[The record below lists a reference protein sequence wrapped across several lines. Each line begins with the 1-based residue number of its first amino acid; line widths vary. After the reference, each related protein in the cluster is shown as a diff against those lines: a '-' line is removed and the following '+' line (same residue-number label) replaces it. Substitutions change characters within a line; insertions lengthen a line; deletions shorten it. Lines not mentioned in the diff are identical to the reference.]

1 MTDPSARHERFATL
15 PGSLAPLG
23 YRNYALYLFGFFVTN
38 IGRWIELTGAV
49 WLAYELTGSPILLGL
64 VGLVRA
70 APAILLSPIAGVVAD
85 RVDQRRLLQ
94 LTQSTALL
102 LSLALGLLI
111 ASGQAELWHLYL
123 QVAVQSA
130 VSSFDAAVRQA
141 LFPRLVP
148 RHLLTDAVTLH
159 STAARSARFIGPT
172 IGGLAIASFGEA
184 APFLLNAASFVP
196 LLFAAQ
202 AIRGV
207 VPRTVVE
214 GSSFRGELVDGLR
227 VIIDAPVLRGLFQL
241 ELVNALFSMSPVM
254 ITIIG
259 REVLRVGPE
268 GLGGLL
274 SAPALGAL
282 LGIAIILTVGQ
293 PARQGRFLVVAS
305 VGNAAI
311 FVVFALA
318 MDYAVAFVTLVAIGL
333 TDALIGVTRQNVA
346 QLSAPPRMR
355 GRVMANMGTVTRGVS
370 PLAETQAGA
379 LSGLLSGP
387 TAVLVAAGAL
397 ALTAAW
403 TGRTNPA
410 LWHFVREDRERTPPG
425 GFPPGDGR
433 PGDGPPGDDPS
444 PPASSEATGVASGR

>member
-1 MTDPSARHERFATL
+1 MTEPSSRHERFATL

-23 YRNYALYLFGFFVTN
+23 FRNFALYIVGFFVTN
-38 IGRWIELTGAV
+38 IGRWVELTGAV
-49 WLAYELTGSPILLGL
+49 WLAYELTGSPLLLGL
-64 VGLVRA
+64 LGLARA

-85 RVDQRRLLQ
+85 RVDQRRLVQ
-94 LTQSTALL
+94 LTQATALL
-102 LSLALGLLI
+102 LSLAMGLLI
-111 ASGQAELWHLYL
+111 ASGAAEIGHLYV
-123 QVAVQSA
+123 QVALQSA

-172 IGGLAIASFGEA
+172 IGGLAIAAFGEA

-207 VPRTVVE
+207 IPRTVVE

-227 VIIDAPVLRGLFQL
+227 VIVDAPVLRGLFQL
-241 ELVNALFSMSPVM
+241 ELVNALFGMSPVM

-274 SAPALGAL
+274 SAPALGSLA
-282 LGIAIILTVGQ
+282 GIVLILSLGQ
-293 PARQGRFLVVAS
+293 PRRQGRFLVLMS
-305 VGNAAI
+305 IGSAAI
-311 FVVFALA
+311 FVAFALA
-318 MDYAVAFVTLVAIGL
+318 REYAVAFGALVAIGL
-333 TDALIGVTRQNVA
+333 TDSLIGVTRQNVA
-346 QLSAPPRMR
+346 QLSAPAKMR

-370 PLAETQAGA
+370 PLAETQSGA
-379 LSGLLSGP
+379 LAGLLTGP

-410 LWHFVREDRERTPPG
+410 LWRFVRADREQTPP
-425 GFPPGDGR
+425 DG
-433 PGDGPPGDDPS
+433 GPP
-444 PPASSEATGVASGR
+444 PPPPRLEQQR